1 MLPRTQNLDFRRS
14 RSISNPST
22 MYLTHGIH
30 HYTARMIPHIPR
42 YFILK
47 YTEKN
52 DLILDPF
59 CGSGTTL
66 LEARLLG
73 RKAIGIDINPLA
85 VLISEVKSNTLDTVE
100 LARAIESV
108 EGRLSTSEGSAPRFP
123 NIDYWFCERAK
134 KELAAIKHVLES
146 SRVLDERIRQ
156 FLLLCFSAI
165 IRRSSYA
172 DPYMAK
178 TYRSKRMLGKVQNG
192 WVPTPIKYFKETL
205 SNNFKRMEALCR
217 CTNMSENFAKALPGD
232 AKEIEAILGKKNV
245 ERVDFIMTSP
255 PYINAQDYFRS
266 YKLEIWWLGLATPE
280 EIRRL
285 ERLAIGTEI
294 VSEPDQKRESPTQSK
309 ELDAILDSISRI
321 DRKKG
326 LIVRNYFEN
335 MAMVL
340 EQCKAVLNTNGHLCL
355 VTGNNTICNTRI
367 PSYRILS
374 SIARD
379 IGFELVERVRNK
391 IRTRTLPPKRNHGAG
406 FIKEECITVYRK
418 VDD

>member
-1 MLPRTQNLDFRRS
+1 
-14 RSISNPST
+14 

-30 HYTARMIPHIPR
+30 HYTARMIPQIPS

-47 YTEKN
+47 YSEKN
-52 DLILDPF
+52 NLILDPF

-73 RKAIGIDINPLA
+73 RNAIGIDINPLA

-100 LARAIESV
+100 LARVMESV
-108 EGRLSTSEGSAPRFP
+108 EGRLFTSEESAPRFP

-146 SRVLDERIRQ
+146 SRVQDERIRQ

-165 IRRSSYA
+165 IRRSSRA
-172 DPYMAK
+172 DPCMAK
-178 TYRSKRMLGKVQNG
+178 TYRSKRVLEKIQQG

-205 SNNFKRMEALCR
+205 SNNFKRMEALYK

-232 AKEIEAILGKKNV
+232 AKEIEAILGKESV
-245 ERVDFIMTSP
+245 EKVDFIITSP

-280 EIRRL
+280 EIRKL
-285 ERLAIGTEI
+285 EKRAIGTEI
-294 VSEPDQKRESPTQSK
+294 VSGPDQERESPPQSK
-309 ELDAILDSISRI
+309 ALDVILGSISRI

-326 LIVRNYFEN
+326 VIVWNYFKN
-335 MAMVL
+335 MTTVL

-355 VTGNNTICNTRI
+355 VTGDNTICNTRI
-367 PSYRILS
+367 PTHRILNS
-374 SIARD
+374 VARD

-406 FIKEECITVYRK
+406 FIKEEWITVYRK
-418 VDD
+418 VDN